1 VPWVWDALLDSVLC
15 EVRGEGGM
23 RGKGQRIFIPH
34 RIEELAPGLSA
45 AEVAKKLQRS
55 TTTVVTTSRTGI
67 RRIWRMQV
75 EYDRRNGLVRKQED
89 VVGGEHDAGKVV

>member
-1 VPWVWDALLDSVLC
+1 
-15 EVRGEGGM
+15 M
-23 RGKGQRIFIPH
+23 RGRGQRIFIPH
-34 RIEELAPGLSA
+34 RIEEIAPGLSA

-55 TTTVVTTSRTGI
+55 TTTVVTTSRSGI

-75 EYDRRNGLVRKQED
+75 EHDRKAGLVQKQQG